1 MPTAFSYI
9 RFSSAQQQ
17 HGASLERQESMVS
30 RWLLQ
35 HPDYTRSTDRFADL
49 GISGFKGKHLDNAF
63 GRLLAAVESGVIKNG
78 DCILIEAIDRAGR
91 LEPMAMLPLLSQ
103 IVNAGI
109 DIFTLD
115 DGIKYD
121 KASVNSN
128 HLFLLVAKV
137 QQAYQY
143 SDTLSRRVKDAYTRK
158 RDKAA
163 AGGGVTRRTP
173 LWLDRDGK
181 LIEDLAPVIASIFE
195 DYASGI
201 GERRILARVRG
212 QHPLLEDLNPTTIKK
227 WLRNPTAVGRW
238 NDLEDVYPAAVSK
251 ELWFRVQKRLKDG
264 KKIKSASSV
273 YLLSGLVRCG
283 RCGKNFGVVNTK
295 RSPPVMLCMGRHRLG
310 AAGCSNSRSIP
321 YGVLMRVC
329 SFTSQWALQRAA
341 SGQAL
346 TRGEKRLIEIDGQLS
361 DLHRQ
366 SENVIELLAEHG
378 KTMPGISA
386 KLARLSA
393 SVEAL
398 ETEQALLKAAP
409 AVMDFD
415 HVIDLEYD
423 LLQDDPQRFN
433 AMLQAAGYAIVC
445 DGTTI
450 TVDEPSLQNDL
461 ARQVFEYKG
470 ADRAT
475 ETYRLVANGTE
486 LYTFEMNTPDQLAA
500 NAVARDQFVA
510 EEDRDKAERAALRV
524 AGKLIVTVQDYSHR
538 TEHGEPATYQYTDVS
553 HMFGTSTPEDLHA
566 KSVMEAAKRSVEQVM
581 IRSISKTK

>member
-1 MPTAFSYI
+1 MPTAFSYV
-9 RFSSAQQQ
+9 RFSSAKQQ
-17 HGASLERQESMVS
+17 HGASLERQEGMVS

-49 GISGFKGKHLDNAF
+49 GISGFKGKHLENAF
-63 GRLLAAVESGVIKNG
+63 GRLLAAVESGVIKSG

-227 WLRNPTAVGRW
+227 WHRNPTAVGRW

-251 ELWFRVQKRLKDG
+251 ETWFRVQKRLKDG

-321 YGVLMRVC
+321 YKVLMFVC
-329 SFTSQWALQRAA
+329 SQTSQSALQRAA

-346 TRGEKRLIEIDGQLS
+346 TAGEKRFIEIEGQLS

-398 ETEQALLKAAP
+398 EAEQALLKAAP
-409 AVMDFD
+409 TEVPLDE
-415 HVIDLEYD
+415 VIDLEND
-423 LLQDDPQRFN
+423 LLHEDPQRFN

-445 DGTTI
+445 EGTTMF
-450 TVDEPSLQNDL
+450 VEEPSILVGGE
-461 ARQVFEYKG
+461 RQVFEYKG

-475 ETYRLVANGTE
+475 ETYRVETNGIYSDTIEMDTPRQIAARVAA
-486 LYTFEMNTPDQLAA
+486 YDA
-500 NAVARDQFVA
+500 FVA
-510 EEDRDKAERAALRV
+510 QEVRDADADAE
-524 AGKLIVTVQDYSHR
+524 
-538 TEHGEPATYQYTDVS
+538 
-553 HMFGTSTPEDLHA
+553 
-566 KSVMEAAKRSVEQVM
+566 
-581 IRSISKTK
+581 